1 VGTVSV
7 DKSEELSA
15 KLKKCGIPHNVLNAK
30 HHEREAEIV
39 AQAGKFGAVT
49 ISTNMAGR
57 GTDIKLGE
65 GVKELGGLH
74 VIGSSRHD
82 SRRIDRQLRGRC
94 SRQGDP
100 GSSKFYVSLEDDLM
114 RLFGGDRIVKIF
126 DRFGLNGDEKFI
138 MYNDPESPFAY
149 KERLLMVSCFVLN
162 GKTMIMVMNDTKSPV
177 KELSF
182 SAAKFQKL
190 GVNISALEDAES
202 GKPVPVANGVIKV
215 DIPARDYR
223 ILISK

>member
-1 VGTVSV
+1 MRHMSS
-7 DKSEELSA
+7 K
-15 KLKKCGIPHNVLNAK
+15 
-30 HHEREAEIV
+30 
-39 AQAGKFGAVT
+39 AVT
-49 ISTNMAGR
+49 PTISFADLWIDGELYCKTVGVEEDYKNVFDPDMIRACFRSENYGVPNYFIPQFQR
-57 GTDIKLGE
+57 AIRYHSPIPNRYFKEWTHKHLHLYQDKL
-65 GVKELGGLH
+65 
-74 VIGSSRHD
+74 RHFVGYMLVND
-82 SRRIDRQLRGRC
+82 VLVWPVMGISYD
-94 SRQGDP
+94 
-100 GSSKFYVSLEDDLM
+100 KVWE
-114 RLFGGDRIVKIF
+114 IF